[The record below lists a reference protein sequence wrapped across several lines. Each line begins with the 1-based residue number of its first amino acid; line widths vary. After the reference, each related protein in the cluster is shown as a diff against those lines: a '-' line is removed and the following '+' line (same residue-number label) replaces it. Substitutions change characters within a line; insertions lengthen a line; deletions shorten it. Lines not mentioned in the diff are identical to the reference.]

1 MVNSSLRNVREN
13 LSLIDVLKKRIK
25 LPLGKPRI
33 RRSVRNAVVLVLLV
47 SVLSGSAL
55 TVRQKDAEALSVCLP
70 CIFCPAL
77 DPILAAIILS
87 IMEDAIW
94 QGLVEDIIE
103 RHMNQEQN
111 FIVRDFFED
120 FWLKALAELTSF
132 LTSFG
137 MYQVEMVGTFFDAKN
152 QLETR
157 RLFFELQAEAHRDY
171 HPSDDFCWFGT
182 GARSLAASD
191 SRMNLNMLAMSEASL
206 NRQLGHMHSASSTS
220 VDEDKNAR
228 WEQFVNNYC
237 DPRDNSWSSA
247 GTGLDLACDRDGL
260 GGSTA
265 TGAVDMARVNRDVDY
280 TRLVGESRT
289 LDVDFSNLVVTDD
302 EEDILSM
309 ASNIYGNNVP
319 ARAFSK
325 TEIQKPAAKKL
336 YMDLR
341 SVIAKRN
348 VAENSF
354 NAIVAMKSAG
364 TNGDESASEQPDV
377 GLFMAS
383 IVKDLMPSSTP
394 DSEILEIL
402 GENPSYYAQLEVL
415 SKKIY
420 QNPDFFANLYDTPAN
435 VKRKSV
441 AMKAISLM
449 LDRALYE
456 SELRQEMIL
465 SVMLSSKLNNDIG
478 AINRDLIKG
487 KRRK

>member
-1 MVNSSLRNVREN
+1 M
-13 LSLIDVLKKRIK
+13 SLIDALKKRIK
-25 LPLGKPRI
+25 LPLGKLRI

-55 TVRQKDAEALSVCLP
+55 TVRQKEAEALSVCLP
-70 CIFCPAL
+70 CVFCPLL
-77 DPILAAIILS
+77 DPVLAALVLS
-87 IMEDAIW
+87 LLEDLLW

-120 FWLKALAELTSF
+120 FWLKGLAELTSF
-132 LTSFG
+132 LSSFG
-137 MYQVEMVGTFFDAKN
+137 MYQVEMVGAFFDAKN

-157 RLFFELQAEAHRDY
+157 RLFFELQAEAHKDY

-182 GARSLAASD
+182 SARSLAASD
-191 SRMNLNMLAMSEASL
+191 SRMNLNMLAMSEVSL
-206 NRQLGHMHSASSTS
+206 NRQLGHINSASAGS
-220 VDEDKNAR
+220 VDEDKNSR
-228 WEQFVNNYC
+228 WEQFVSTYC
-237 DPRDNSWSSA
+237 DPRDNSWDSV
-247 GTGLDLACDRDGL
+247 GTGLDYACDWDGL
-260 GGSTA
+260 GGATT
-265 TGAVDMARVNRDVDY
+265 TGAADLARVNRDVDY
-280 TRLVGESRT
+280 TGLVGEART
-289 LDVDFSNLVVTDD
+289 LDINFSNLVITDD
-302 EEDILSM
+302 EEDVLSM

-319 ARAFSK
+319 GRAFSK
-325 TEIQKPAAKKL
+325 TNMSKSASKKL

-341 SVIAKRN
+341 SVVAKRN
-348 VAENSF
+348 VAESSF

-364 TNGDESASEQPDV
+364 SNGDAGAAEQPDV
-377 GLFMAS
+377 GLFMAA
-383 IVKDLMPSSTP
+383 IVKDLMPAATP
-394 DSEILEIL
+394 DSEILDIL

-441 AMKAISLM
+441 AMKAIALM

-465 SVMLSSKLNNDIG
+465 SVMLSSKLNDNVG
-478 AINRDLIKG
+478 AVNRDLTKG